1 MIIFSYRLH
10 ESLHLEK
17 ESLMNT
23 TGSESPVPQANI
35 LIVEDEEGP
44 REALKLI
51 LSPYFNLFTVDRAE
65 VALQIL
71 KTHPIE
77 LVTLDLKLPD
87 QSGNDLLSQIR
98 KDGKDVDVV
107 IITGYGTLHS
117 AIDAIRHGVAAYILK
132 PFNVSDLLEVI
143 KKTLER
149 RRRFS
154 SLQGALQA
162 FGNLWTTGID
172 VQSALSNIKTLLE
185 AKHPEL
191 VHHASR
197 VNFYASLLIE
207 HLQLPQ
213 EEREAIQIGSYL
225 HDIGKIGIHDHL
237 ISGHY
242 SPSDQDQE
250 LLKCHPTIGA
260 QMMRGL
266 PFHPSVEQ
274 IICHHHERFD
284 GAGFPDCLIGE
295 QIPFAARIVGLANFF
310 DHFVTGHGSQ
320 TPMPVPEAR
329 EKIRQEAGKSLD
341 PKLADLFAK
350 VVW

>member
-1 MIIFSYRLH
+1 M
-10 ESLHLEK
+10 E
-17 ESLMNT
+17 T
-23 TGSESPVPQANI
+23 TDPGVAGPQANI

-44 REALKLI
+44 REAIKLI

-65 VALQIL
+65 VAQQIL
-71 KTHPIE
+71 KTQPID

-87 QSGNDLLSQIR
+87 QSGTDLLAQIR

-107 IITGYGTLHS
+107 IITGYGTLQS
-117 AIDAIRHGVAAYILK
+117 AIEAIRHGVAAYILK
-132 PFNVSDLLEVI
+132 PFNVSDLLEVV

-149 RRRFS
+149 RRRYS
-154 SLQGALQA
+154 SLQRALQA
-162 FGNLWTTGID
+162 FGNLWASGKD
-172 VQSALSNIKTLLE
+172 LQSALSNVSTLLE

-191 VHHASR
+191 VQHASR

-213 EEREAIQIGSYL
+213 EEREAIQLGAYL
-225 HDIGKIGIHDHL
+225 HDIGKIGIHDRL

-242 SPSDQDQE
+242 SPTEQDQD
-250 LLKCHPTIGA
+250 LVKCHPIIGA

-274 IICHHHERFD
+274 IIRHHHEQFD
-284 GAGFPDCLIGE
+284 GSGFPDGLVGE
-295 QIPFAARIVGLANFF
+295 QIPFPARIVSLANIF
-310 DHFVTGHGSQ
+310 DHYVTGHGPDSA
-320 TPMPVPEAR
+320 MPLPEAR
-329 EKIRQEAGKSLD
+329 EKIRQNAGRSLD

>member
-1 MIIFSYRLH
+1 MQTSDAGA
-10 ESLHLEK
+10 SA
-17 ESLMNT
+17 
-23 TGSESPVPQANI
+23 PQANI

-65 VALQIL
+65 VAHQIL
-71 KTHPIE
+71 KTHPID

-87 QSGNDLLSQIR
+87 QSGTDLLALIR
-98 KDGKDVDVV
+98 KNSKDIDVI
-107 IITGYGTLHS
+107 IITGYGTLQS
-117 AIDAIRHGVAAYILK
+117 AIEAIRHGVAAYILK
-132 PFNVSDLLEVI
+132 PFDVSDLLDII

-162 FGNLWTTGID
+162 FGNLLSSGMD
-172 VQSALSNIKTLLE
+172 VQSALSNIKTILE
-185 AKHPEL
+185 AKHPDL
-191 VHHASR
+191 VQHAGR

-207 HLQLPQ
+207 QLQVHQ
-213 EEREAIQIGSYL
+213 EARDAIQLGAYL

-242 SPSDQDQE
+242 APTDQEQE
-250 LLKCHPTIGA
+250 LLKCHPSIGS
-260 QMMRGL
+260 QMIKGL
-266 PFHPSVEQ
+266 PFHPFVEQ
-274 IICHHHERFD
+274 IIRHHHEYFD
-284 GAGFPDCLIGE
+284 GSGYPDGLSGE
-295 QIPFAARIVGLANFF
+295 SIPFPARVVGLANLF

-320 TPMPVPEAR
+320 SAMPVPEAR
-329 EKIRQEAGKSLD
+329 EKVRQEAGKRLD
-341 PKLADLFAK
+341 PQLADLFAK

>member
-1 MIIFSYRLH
+1 MD
-10 ESLHLEK
+10 
-17 ESLMNT
+17 T
-23 TGSESPVPQANI
+23 TGTESSISQANI

-65 VALQIL
+65 VAHQIL
-71 KTHPIE
+71 KTHPID

-87 QSGNDLLSQIR
+87 QPGTDLLSQIR

-107 IITGYGTLHS
+107 IITGYGTLQS
-117 AIDAIRHGVAAYILK
+117 AIEAIRHGVAAYILK

-143 KKTLER
+143 KQTLER
-149 RRRFS
+149 RHRFS

-162 FGNLWTTGID
+162 FGNLWTSGID

-191 VHHASR
+191 AQHASR

-207 HLQLPQ
+207 HLPLVQ
-213 EEREAIQIGSYL
+213 EEREAIQLGAYL
-225 HDIGKIGIHDHL
+225 HDIGKIGIHDRL

-242 SPSDQDQE
+242 SPTDQDQE

-260 QMMRGL
+260 QIMRGL
-266 PFHPSVEQ
+266 PFHPSIEQ
-274 IICHHHERFD
+274 IIRHHHEKYD
-284 GAGFPDCLIGE
+284 GSGFPDGLIGA
-295 QIPFAARIVGLANFF
+295 QIPFPARIVGLANIF
-310 DHFVTGHGSQ
+310 DHFVTGHGLQ
-320 TPMPVPEAR
+320 TAMPVPEAR

-341 PKLADLFAK
+341 PTLADLFAK

>member
-1 MIIFSYRLH
+1 MD
-10 ESLHLEK
+10 
-17 ESLMNT
+17 T
-23 TGSESPVPQANI
+23 AVPGSTMPQANI

-65 VALQIL
+65 VAHQIL
-71 KTHPIE
+71 KTHPID

-87 QSGNDLLSQIR
+87 QSGSDFLSQIR

-107 IITGYGTLHS
+107 IITGYGTLQS
-117 AIDAIRHGVAAYILK
+117 ATEAIRHGVAAYILK
-132 PFNVSDLLEVI
+132 PFNVSDLLEVL

-154 SLQGALQA
+154 ALQGALQA
-162 FGNLWTTGID
+162 FGSLSTSGID
-172 VQSALSNIKTLLE
+172 VQSALASIKKLLE

-191 VHHASR
+191 VQHAGR
-197 VNFYASLLIE
+197 VNFYTSLLIE
-207 HLQLPQ
+207 HLQLAQ
-213 EEREAIQIGSYL
+213 EESEAIQLGAYL

-237 ISGHY
+237 ISGQY
-242 SPSDQDQE
+242 SPTDQDQE
-250 LLKCHPTIGA
+250 LLKCHPIIGA
-260 QMMRGL
+260 QMVRDL
-266 PFHPSVEQ
+266 PFPRSIEQ
-274 IICHHHERFD
+274 IIRHHHEKFD
-284 GAGFPDCLIGE
+284 GSGFPDGLIGE
-295 QIPFAARIVGLANFF
+295 QISLAARIVALANIF
-310 DHFVTGHGSQ
+310 DHFVTGHGVQ
-320 TPMPVPEAR
+320 AAMPVPEAR

>member
-1 MIIFSYRLH
+1 M
-10 ESLHLEK
+10 EK
-17 ESLMNT
+17 ESLMDVMI
-23 TGSESPVPQANI
+23 TGSTVPQANI

-44 REALKLI
+44 REALKLV

-71 KTHPIE
+71 KTHPID

-87 QSGNDLLSQIR
+87 QPGTDLLSQIR

-107 IITGYGTLHS
+107 IITGYGTLQS
-117 AIDAIRHGVAAYILK
+117 AIEAIRHGVAAYILK
-132 PFNVSDLLEVI
+132 PFDVSDLLEVI

-149 RRRFS
+149 RRRLS

-162 FGNLWTTGID
+162 FGNLWDAGMD
-172 VQSALSNIKTLLE
+172 MESALANVKTLLE

-191 VHHASR
+191 VHHANR

-213 EEREAIQIGSYL
+213 KEREAIQLGAYL
-225 HDIGKIGIHDHL
+225 HDIGKIGIHDQL

-242 SPSDQDQE
+242 SPTDQDQE
-250 LLKCHPTIGA
+250 LLKCHPALGA
-260 QMMRGL
+260 QMMKGL

-274 IICHHHERFD
+274 IIRHHHEKFD
-284 GAGFPDCLIGE
+284 GSGFPDGLSGE
-295 QIPFAARIVGLANFF
+295 QIPFPARIVGLANIF
-310 DHFVTGHGSQ
+310 DHFMTGHASQ
-320 TPMPVPEAR
+320 TAMPVPEAR
-329 EKIRQEAGKSLD
+329 EKIRQEAGISLD
-341 PKLADLFAK
+341 PGLADLFAK
-350 VVW
+350 VMW

>member
-1 MIIFSYRLH
+1 MD
-10 ESLHLEK
+10 
-17 ESLMNT
+17 T
-23 TGSESPVPQANI
+23 TGSGSSVPQANI

-65 VALQIL
+65 VAHQIL
-71 KTHPIE
+71 KTHPID

-87 QSGNDLLSQIR
+87 QSGTDLLSEIR

-107 IITGYGTLHS
+107 IITGYGTLQS
-117 AIDAIRHGVAAYILK
+117 AIEAIRHGVAAYILK
-132 PFNVSDLLEVI
+132 PFNVSDLLEVV

-154 SLQGALQA
+154 SLHGALQA
-162 FGNLWTTGID
+162 FGNLWASGMD
-172 VQSALSNIKTLLE
+172 VQSALSNVKTLLE

-191 VHHASR
+191 VQHAGR

-213 EEREAIQIGSYL
+213 EEREAVQLGAYL

-237 ISGHY
+237 ISGHD
-242 SPSDQDQE
+242 SPTDKDQE
-250 LLKCHPTIGA
+250 LLNCHPIIGA
-260 QMMRGL
+260 QMMSGL

-274 IICHHHERFD
+274 IIRHHHEKFD
-284 GAGFPDCLIGE
+284 GSGFPDGLIGE
-295 QIPFAARIVGLANFF
+295 EIPFPARIVGLANFF
-310 DHFVTGHGSQ
+310 DHFVTGHGTQSAV
-320 TPMPVPEAR
+320 PVPEAR

-341 PKLADLFAK
+341 PKLAELFAK